1 MSDKPIYPDIEAIA
15 EHDYCN
21 NVFVVKDK
29 LASGQ
34 KHTFTHLQY
43 NEVGKAA
50 VQDLLMRIDNFE
62 RSPTPPLPV
71 TQAHVIHVRE
81 RNAVSV
87 FNLDC
92 TPSSYDFSAPQW
104 RAICMVAA
112 YRLVERLDHLTEL
125 RKQEK
130 GV

>member
-1 MSDKPIYPDIEAIA
+1 MSDKPIYPDIAAVA
-15 EHDYCN
+15 EHDHCSNLY
-21 NVFVVKDK
+21 VVKDMMANGRK
-29 LASGQ
+29 FTFNSGQ
-34 KHTFTHLQY
+34 YREL
-43 NEVGKAA
+43 GRAA

-87 FNLDC
+87 FNLGC

-104 RAICMVAA
+104 RAICMVFG
-112 YRLVERLDHLTEL
+112 YRLVARLDHLIEL

-130 GV
+130 GL